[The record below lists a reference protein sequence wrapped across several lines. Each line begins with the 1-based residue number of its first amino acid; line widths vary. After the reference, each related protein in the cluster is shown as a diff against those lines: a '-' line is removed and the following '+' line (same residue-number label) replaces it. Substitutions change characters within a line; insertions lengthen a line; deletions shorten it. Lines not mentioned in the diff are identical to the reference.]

1 MTDFSTL
8 LMAAS
13 PRKKFKIVVAGPFS
27 AGKSQFIA
35 TASSL
40 RSFRTETKISDE
52 TSFEK
57 QHTTVAMDF
66 GRVDYDGKSLYLFG
80 TPGQERFEFM
90 WKILTV
96 GMHALLIIV
105 DATDLAG
112 ARDAV
117 AIADYYQERHNIP
130 IIVCANKQDFSY
142 ARTPEQMCA
151 ALDLPRTIPL
161 LPLIARDPRSVRL
174 VCNRILKETENW
186 LY

>member
-1 MTDFSTL
+1 MIVSL
-8 LMAAS
+8 
-13 PRKKFKIVVAGPFS
+13 RKKFKIVVAGPFS

-40 RSFRTETKISDE
+40 NSLRTETMISDE
-52 TSFEK
+52 TAFEK

-66 GRVDYDGKSLYLFG
+66 GRVDYNGKSLYLFG

-112 ARDAV
+112 AKDAV

-130 IIVCANKQDFSY
+130 ILVGANKQDLSY
-142 ARTPEQMCA
+142 ARTPEQMYA